1 MGSRGDH
8 LWEISMSFKDSH
20 IVILNLNCFI
30 SFSRPPWLNFIC
42 NLMLEENFIFIHLY
56 LLKAVSRLSFSHFVN
71 NANNERTKSQ
81 LRVKRIFL
89 PRNNIKYFKQQ
100 KRTLKNYWAK
110 NFQNHSCN
118 PIQSVLWGC
127 PTLSTVIFAVLF
139 ITSFNV
145 LSAVIFMFHSIW
157 WQFPLF
163 ELW

>member
-71 NANNERTKSQ
+71 NANNERTNHSFASKEYFSPEIISNISNNKKE
-81 LRVKRIFL
+81 LWKTIRLRIFKTTGAI
-89 PRNNIKYFKQQ
+89 RFN
-100 KRTLKNYWAK
+100 
-110 NFQNHSCN
+110 
-118 PIQSVLWGC
+118 QSFEVVQPCL
-127 PTLSTVIFAVLF
+127 LLYLLLF
-139 ITSFNV
+139 ITSFKV